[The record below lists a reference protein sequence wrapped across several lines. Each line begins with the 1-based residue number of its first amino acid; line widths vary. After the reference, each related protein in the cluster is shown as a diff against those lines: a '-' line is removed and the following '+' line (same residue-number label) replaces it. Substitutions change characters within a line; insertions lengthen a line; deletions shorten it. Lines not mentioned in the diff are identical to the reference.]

1 MGRLSS
7 NKIRKETEK
16 VLSFICEFLS
26 SDKHGGYLLSRLL
39 FFFFF
44 FFGSTTIDSTVAPLL
59 VQVQLVQV
67 ALFLE
72 EDNTLA

>member
-1 MGRLSS
+1 MEDTFCHAYFSS
-7 NKIRKETEK
+7 
-16 VLSFICEFLS
+16 S
-26 SDKHGGYLLSRLL
+26 S
-39 FFFFF
+39 F